1 MKKKFVTVISAA
13 AVAGMLAGCSG
24 ELSNEYVTVTQYKGL
39 EVPQASGSVE
49 EVTDEQVDQMIEGT
63 LSAYAER
70 EEVSDRAAQEGDIVN
85 IDYTGYLDGEA
96 FDGGSA
102 EGADLELG
110 SGSFIGATDDYA
122 GFEEQIE
129 GHNPGEEFD
138 IQVQFPDPY
147 NPNPDMSGAVAD
159 FHIVLNSIA
168 VENVP
173 ELTDEWVKEN
183 SEDSETVEEYREEV
197 RASLEEEQEAAIDSE
212 LASSVQSALLEKI
225 EVKSYPEEEVNKQI
239 KQLTDTYAQMAEMY
253 GMEMDEFLET
263 YMQMTEDDFN
273 AQAKEAAQ
281 TSAAFDEAVKLI
293 AKKQH
298 LELSDEEYNE
308 KALEYAQSAGMDDVE
323 AYEEQVGEDLLK
335 QVILREVVM
344 DYLVDECI
352 QVEQTDSSAE

>member
-1 MKKKFVTVISAA
+1 MKNRLVCIALAA
-13 AVAGMLAGCSG
+13 AVAGTLAGCSG

-39 EVPQASGSVE
+39 EVPQATATVE

-63 LSAYAER
+63 LSTYAER
-70 EEVSDRAAQEGDIVN
+70 KEVTDRAAQEGDIVN

-147 NPNPDMSGAVAD
+147 TRNPDMSGAVAD
-159 FHIVLNSIA
+159 FHIVLNSITE
-168 VENVP
+168 ENIP

-183 SEDSETVEEYREEV
+183 SEESETVDEYREEI
-197 RASLEEEQEAAIDSE
+197 RSALEEEQQENVDSE

-225 EVKSYPEEEVNKQI
+225 EIKGYPEDEVNEQVA
-239 KQLTDTYAQMAEMY
+239 QLTDTYSQMAEMY
-253 GMEMDEFLET
+253 GMELGEFLEA
-263 YMQMTEDDFN
+263 YMQITEEEFN
-273 AQAKEAAQ
+273 EQVKEAAQ
-281 TSAAFDEAVKLI
+281 TTAAFDEAVKLI
-293 AKKQH
+293 ADKQH
-298 LELSDEEYNE
+298 LEPSDEEYEE
-308 KALEYAQSAGMDDVE
+308 KALEYAQAAGFDDVD
-323 AYEEQVGEDLLK
+323 AYEEQVGEDLLRK
-335 QVILREVVM
+335 VILREAVM

>member
-1 MKKKFVTVISAA
+1 MKNRFVCIALAA
-13 AVAGMLAGCSG
+13 AVAGTLAGCSG

-39 EVPQASGSVE
+39 EVPQATATVE
-49 EVTDEQVDQMIEGT
+49 EVTDEQVDQMIAGT
-63 LSAYAER
+63 LSTYAER
-70 EEVSDRAAQEGDIVN
+70 KEVTDRAAQEGDIVN

-147 NPNPDMSGAVAD
+147 TRNPDMSGAVAD
-159 FHIVLNSIA
+159 FHIVLNSITE
-168 VENVP
+168 ENIP

-183 SEDSETVEEYREEV
+183 SEESETVDEYREEI
-197 RASLEEEQEAAIDSE
+197 RSALEEEQQENVDSE

-225 EVKSYPEEEVNKQI
+225 EIKGYPEDEVNEQVA
-239 KQLTDTYAQMAEMY
+239 QLTDTYSQMAEMY
-253 GMEMDEFLET
+253 GMELGEFLEA
-263 YMQMTEDDFN
+263 YMQITEEEFN
-273 AQAKEAAQ
+273 EQVKEAAQ
-281 TSAAFDEAVKLI
+281 TTAAFDEAVKLI
-293 AKKQH
+293 ADKQH
-298 LELSDEEYNE
+298 LEPSDEEYEE
-308 KALEYAQSAGMDDVE
+308 KALEYAQAAGLDDVD
-323 AYEEQVGEDLLK
+323 AYEEQVGEDLLRK
-335 QVILREVVM
+335 VILREAVM

>member
-1 MKKKFVTVISAA
+1 MKNRLVCIALAA
-13 AVAGMLAGCSG
+13 AVAGTLAGCSG

-39 EVPQASGSVE
+39 EVPQATATVE

-63 LSAYAER
+63 LSTYAER
-70 EEVSDRAAQEGDIVN
+70 KEVKDRAAQEGDIVN

-147 NPNPDMSGAVAD
+147 TRNPDMSGAVAD
-159 FHIVLNSIA
+159 FHIVLNSITE
-168 VENVP
+168 ENIP

-183 SEDSETVEEYREEV
+183 SEESETVDEYREEI
-197 RASLEEEQEAAIDSE
+197 RSALEEEQQENVDSE

-225 EVKSYPEEEVNKQI
+225 EIKGYPEDEVNEQVA
-239 KQLTDTYAQMAEMY
+239 QLTDTYSQMAEMY
-253 GMEMDEFLET
+253 GMELGEFLEA
-263 YMQMTEDDFN
+263 YMQITEEEFN
-273 AQAKEAAQ
+273 EQVKEAAQ
-281 TSAAFDEAVKLI
+281 TTAAFDEAVKLI
-293 AKKQH
+293 ADKQH
-298 LELSDEEYNE
+298 LEPSDEEYEE
-308 KALEYAQSAGMDDVE
+308 KALEYAQAAGLDDVD
-323 AYEEQVGEDLLK
+323 AYEEQVGEDLLRK
-335 QVILREVVM
+335 VILREAVM

>member
-1 MKKKFVTVISAA
+1 MKNRLVCIALAA
-13 AVAGMLAGCSG
+13 AVAGTLAGCSG

-39 EVPQASGSVE
+39 EVPQATATVE

-63 LSAYAER
+63 LSTYAER
-70 EEVSDRAAQEGDIVN
+70 KEVTDRAAQEGDIVN

-147 NPNPDMSGAVAD
+147 TGNPDMSGAVAD
-159 FHIVLNSIA
+159 FHIVLNSITE
-168 VENVP
+168 ENIP

-183 SEDSETVEEYREEV
+183 SEESETVDEYREEI
-197 RASLEEEQEAAIDSE
+197 RSALEEEQQENVDSE

-225 EVKSYPEEEVNKQI
+225 EIKGYPEDEVNEQVV
-239 KQLTDTYAQMAEMY
+239 QLTDTYSQMAEMY
-253 GMEMDEFLET
+253 GMELGEFLEA
-263 YMQMTEDDFN
+263 YMQITEEEFN
-273 AQAKEAAQ
+273 EQVKEAAQ
-281 TSAAFDEAVKLI
+281 TTAAFDEAVKLI
-293 AKKQH
+293 ADKQH
-298 LELSDEEYNE
+298 LEPSDEEYEE
-308 KALEYAQSAGMDDVE
+308 KALEYAQAAGLDDVD
-323 AYEEQVGEDLLK
+323 AYEEQVGEDLLRK
-335 QVILREVVM
+335 VILREAVM